1 LFIHRKVCCGLLWVL
16 LLFVSPLVAQ
26 EGVKHTYSPTLRS
39 RNLIIQGDSL
49 IVDSLPIVPGTLFIK
64 GIAPQTYKFDP
75 FRSILVWQQRPK
87 LDTVEVQYRVFNT
100 SLLVP
105 VQGLRFDSVSKKFN
119 LPAKTLADK
128 TTSSTWNFSGLQ
140 AQGSLG
146 RQLGFG
152 NKQDAV
158 VNSTLNLQLN
168 GWLPDSIRFT
178 AAIADQ
184 QLPVQ
189 PDGSTRQLQEFDQ
202 ILLQFQKKNWQLQ
215 LGDIDLR
222 ADQDYF
228 LRFYKRMQGIGFQT
242 KQQLGKK
249 IQGSTT
255 VNGAVAKGKF
265 IRQQLDTKEGNQ
277 GPYRLQG
284 PANEFFLVIL
294 ANSERVFYDGVL
306 LQRGED
312 QDYVINY
319 NTAEIRFTPKRMI
332 SKDSRV
338 QVEFEYAERNYLN
351 SNLYLSQH
359 VEIGNRWQ
367 FRISAFQNT
376 DARNA
381 TLNQQ
386 LDAAQKSFLAAIGDS
401 IQKAYYS
408 SAILD
413 TSGRNSILYEKVVSA
428 SDSFY
433 RYSTNRTTPRYAVA
447 FTDMGAG
454 KGDYIPDLAVANGK
468 VYQYV
473 APVNGI
479 KQGRFEPVLLLV
491 TPKQQQV
498 VTASVSY
505 TISNKTVFTTEIAT
519 SKRDLNRFSSIN
531 KGDDRGWA
539 LKTGWSQHVTSNLAR
554 SKSLQ
559 LNLSHEYVN
568 KRFNPLERLRDV
580 EFSRDWGLSLQTAI
594 TSSVTENILKGGISW
609 RHPQKGGWELRSTHY
624 QRSDRYKGWQ
634 HLLKQYERVRNW
646 QFNNQLLITHFSLP
660 GIGGSFF
667 RPSFDISAP
676 LPGKKGYRIGA
687 SYALENNTVREEVSK
702 ILQPQSFYFDQVA
715 FFIRSQEELFNK
727 FQFRFFSR
735 GDYAAQGTAWKKADR
750 SFNWQ
755 AEAELLKSTS
765 QQLLVNATL
774 RKLKVINPQFSSANN
789 DWTLLSRLQYR
800 LRKWKGF
807 LDGNLLYELGSGQEQ
822 RRDVVFV
829 EVPAGQGEYA
839 WVDYNQDGV
848 QQLNEFEWA
857 QFPDQAKFVKLFTP
871 TNDFIKAD
879 QLTFNYQLSLTPR
892 LLLSQFPSRSWQSFV
907 ARFTWNSSWQHQ
919 RKTFANRKLS
929 WNPFEQNIPDS
940 ALVMMQGILS
950 NAISF
955 NRFSTRW
962 GLDLSHYLTET
973 KAVLSYGFE
982 QRTQEDWL
990 LKLRVNW
997 SRHLSNIVE
1006 FKKGQLELYTP
1017 AFANRNY
1024 SISEVKIKPQ
1034 LQWIRGTAI
1043 LINGSFQ
1050 YQERRNSP
1058 LFGGEHSIAKVWMT
1072 EMRYN
1077 RLQKGA
1083 LSARVS
1089 LHQIEYAHAL
1099 KNTVSYIML
1108 DGLVPGIN
1116 WVWMCSYQKRISQR
1130 LELNLQYDGRKS
1142 GTSSTVHMG
1151 RAGVTALF

>member
-1 LFIHRKVCCGLLWVL
+1 MID
-16 LLFVSPLVAQ
+16 
-26 EGVKHTYSPTLRS
+26 
-39 RNLIIQGDSL
+39 N
-49 IVDSLPIVPGTLFIK
+49 LPIVPGTLFIK
-64 GIAPQTYKFDP
+64 GISPTTYTLDP
-75 FRSILVWQQRPK
+75 FRSVLIWRQRPK
-87 LDTVEVQYRVFNT
+87 ADTLELEYRVFNT
-100 SLLVP
+100 SLLKTA
-105 VQGLRFDSVSKKFN
+105 QGLRFDSISKKFN
-119 LPAKTLADK
+119 VPSATPSDK
-128 TTSSTWNFSGLQ
+128 NATNNWNFSGLQ

-168 GWLPDSIRFT
+168 GWLPDSVQFT

-189 PDGSTRQLQEFDQ
+189 PDGTTRQLQEFDQ

-222 ADQDYF
+222 ADKDYF
-228 LRFYKRMQGIGFQT
+228 LRFYKRMQGASFQT
-242 KQQLGKK
+242 QQQLNKNLRS
-249 IQGSTT
+249 STT
-255 VNGAVAKGKF
+255 VSGAIAKGKF
-265 IRQQLDTKEGNQ
+265 VRQQLNTKEGNQ

-294 ANSERVFYDGVL
+294 ANSERVYYDGVL

-351 SNLYLSQH
+351 SNLYLTQH
-359 VEIGNRWQ
+359 IDLGKRWQ

-386 LDAAQKSFLAAIGDS
+386 LDATQKSFLAGIGDS
-401 IQKAYYS
+401 IQKAYYAY
-408 SAILD
+408 AILD
-413 TSGRNSILYEKVVSA
+413 TSGRPSILYEKIVTGN
-428 SDSFY
+428 DSFY
-433 RYSTNRTTPRYAVA
+433 RYSTNSNIPRYTVA

-454 KGDYIPDLAVANGK
+454 KGDYIPDPAVANGK

-473 APVNGI
+473 APINGI
-479 KQGRFEPVLLLV
+479 QQGRFEPVLLLV
-491 TPKQQQV
+491 TPKQQQL
-498 VTASVSY
+498 VTATISY
-505 TISNKTVFTTEIAT
+505 AASNKTFFTTEVAT
-519 SKRDLNRFSSIN
+519 SKRDLNRFSSLD
-531 KGDDRGWA
+531 KSDDRGWA
-539 LKTGWSQHVTSNLAR
+539 LRTAWRQQLGSKLGRHKLFLMNLTQEHVS
-554 SKSLQ
+554 
-559 LNLSHEYVN
+559 

-580 EFSRDWGLSLQTAI
+580 EFSRDWGLPLQTAMA
-594 TSSVTENILKGGISW
+594 SPVTENILKGGITW
-609 RHPQKGGWELRSTHY
+609 THPQKGGWEFRSIHY

-634 HLLKQYERVRNW
+634 HLLKQQEQFNNW
-646 QFNNQLLITHFSLP
+646 QFNNQLLYTHFSLP
-660 GIGGSFF
+660 GIEGNFF
-667 RPSFDISAP
+667 RPTFDVSAP
-676 LPGKKGYRIGA
+676 LPGKKGYRLGA
-687 SYALENNTVREEVSK
+687 IYAVENNSVRDELSK
-702 ILQPQSFYFDQVA
+702 SLQPQSFYFDQVTV
-715 FFIRSQEELFNK
+715 FIRSQEEISNK

-735 GDYAAQGTAWKKADR
+735 GDYAMQGATWKKADR

-755 AEAELLKSTS
+755 AEAELLKNSS
-765 QQLLVNATL
+765 QQLVVNATL
-774 RKLKVINPQFSSANN
+774 RKLKVINPQFSSASNE
-789 DWTLLSRLQYR
+789 WTLLSRLQYR
-800 LRKWKGF
+800 IRKWKGF
-807 LDGNLLYELGSGQEQ
+807 LEGNLLYELGSGQEQ
-822 RRDVVFV
+822 RRDVLFV

-839 WVDYNQDGV
+839 WIDYNQDGV

-857 QFPDQAKFVKLFTP
+857 QFPDQAKYVKLFTP

-879 QLTFNYQLSLTPR
+879 QLTFNYHLSLSPR
-892 LLLSQFPSRSWQSFV
+892 LLLSQYSSGTWQSFL
-907 ARFTWNSSWQHQ
+907 ARFNWNSSWQHQ
-919 RKTFANRKLS
+919 RKTFANGKLS
-929 WNPFEQNIPDS
+929 WNPLLQNIPDS

-950 NAISF
+950 NVISF

-962 GLDLSHYLTET
+962 GLDISHYLTET
-973 KAVLSYGFE
+973 NAILSYGFE
-982 QRTQEDWL
+982 QRSQQDWL
-990 LKLRVNW
+990 LKFRVNW
-997 SRHLSNIVE
+997 NRQLSNIVE
-1006 FKKGQLELYTP
+1006 FKKGQLELFTP

-1024 SISEVKIKPQ
+1024 SIGEIKIKPQ
-1034 LQWIRGTAI
+1034 LQWIKGTS
-1043 LINGSFQ
+1043 LLLNGSFQ
-1050 YQERRNSP
+1050 YQERKNSP
-1058 LFGGEHSIAKVWMT
+1058 LFGGERSIAKVWMA

-1083 LSARVS
+1083 FNAKISI
-1089 LHQIEYAHAL
+1089 HQIEYPHAL

-1142 GTSSTVHMG
+1142 GLASIHMG